1 LTKSLR
7 AKLQGFRKDL
17 EDVQTGTKT
26 LTTLFKNNS
35 DKTVMA
41 NKIDQIERDIEFSTK
56 LQEQMIL
63 YVVERIMPIW
73 REEKLNL
80 YKKILAS
87 FQLKEL

>member
-1 LTKSLR
+1 
-7 AKLQGFRKDL
+7 
-17 EDVQTGTKT
+17 
-26 LTTLFKNNS
+26 
-35 DKTVMA
+35 MA

-73 REEKLNL
+73 REEKLTL

-87 FQLKEL
+87 H